1 MTGHRLL
8 RRTGCAPQ
16 RVVDALRL
24 RVPLTTSELE
34 RLLCLARRTAEEA
47 VRTLHARGEI
57 RSAGFAQRAP
67 RQPGRRALL
76 WTTVPKPAPAACD
89 EAAR

>member
-1 MTGHRLL
+1 MSG
-8 RRTGCAPQ
+8 RRPIRSRCAPQ
-16 RVVDALRL
+16 RVADALRL
-24 RVPLTTSELE
+24 RVPLTTSQLE
-34 RLLCLARRTAEEA
+34 RSLCLGRRAAEEA

-57 RSAGFAQRAP
+57 RIAGFAPCAP

-76 WTTVPKPAPAACD
+76 WTIVPTHAPTACD